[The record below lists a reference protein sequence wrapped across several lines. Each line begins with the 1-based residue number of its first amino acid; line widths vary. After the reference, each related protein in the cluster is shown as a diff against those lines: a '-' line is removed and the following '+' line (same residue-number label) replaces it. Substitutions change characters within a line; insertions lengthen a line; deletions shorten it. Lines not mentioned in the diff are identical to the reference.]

1 MMKHDELAFL
11 NEQLAGM
18 LRSGIP
24 LESALK
30 QLCAGMRRGDLR
42 TELEG
47 LRADL
52 AQGQPLDQALA
63 ARRLP
68 EFYVAMLRVGARS
81 GDMPAVLTLLA
92 DYYQRVHSVWTRL
105 KGLAVYP
112 VIVLLAG
119 FAVSF
124 ALSWMVRSFAQ
135 ELRGAHGEFSPTVSI
150 PIQAVWIAPT
160 LLGLL
165 AVAAILGWSVPSW
178 RRCLVW
184 VLPGFREAAL
194 SQLASSL
201 ALMVEGGCTLNDALE
216 LMRHTEGHS
225 PAGQELAR
233 WQTRLAQG
241 QGRVEDFAGGGGV
254 FPPLVVWLAS
264 SAGDNLGAGLRRA
277 ADIFHGRAVQ
287 RIEMMLYAFLPTSV
301 LLLGLMIVGQI
312 YPLVLLL
319 RSYSTLF
326 DYME

>member
-18 LRSGIP
+18 LRCGIP

-42 TELEG
+42 TELER

-52 AQGQPLDQALA
+52 AQGLPLDQALA

-81 GDMPAVLTLLA
+81 GDLPAVLTLLA

-112 VIVLLAG
+112 MIVLLAG

-124 ALSWMVRSFAQ
+124 ALSWMVRSFAH
-135 ELRGAHGEFSPTVSI
+135 ELRGSHGEMSPAASI
-150 PIQAVWIAPT
+150 PVQAVWIAPSV
-160 LLGLL
+160 LGLL
-165 AVAAILGWSVPSW
+165 AVAALLGWGVPAW
-178 RRCLVW
+178 RRRLIW

-201 ALMVEGGCTLNDALE
+201 ALMVEGGCTLKDSLE
-216 LMRHTEGHS
+216 LMRHTEGDS
-225 PAGQELAR
+225 PAGLELGR

-241 QGRVEDFAGGGGV
+241 QGRVDDFAAGRSV
-254 FPPLVVWLAS
+254 FPPLFIWLAS

-301 LLLGLMIVGQI
+301 LLLGLMIVGQV
-312 YPLVLLL
+312 YPLILML
-319 RSYSTLF
+319 RSYSQLF
-326 DYME
+326 ESVE